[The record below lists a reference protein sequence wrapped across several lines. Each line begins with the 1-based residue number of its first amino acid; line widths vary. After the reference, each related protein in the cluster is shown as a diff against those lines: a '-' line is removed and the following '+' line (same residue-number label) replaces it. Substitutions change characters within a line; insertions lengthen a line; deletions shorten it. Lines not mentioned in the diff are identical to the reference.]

1 MSVMTN
7 NGTSSGVL
15 GAVGQLAYNRILT
28 HVPLTSLHVAWLRR
42 LGADLGPNSFLY
54 GESEYLAVERL
65 SIAGNVHI
73 GRHCQVDAR
82 GGITIGRNTSI
93 ANHCMLITADHDTDD
108 PDFPPRMAPIA
119 IGERVWICSRALIT
133 KGVTIGEGAV
143 VAAGAVVTK
152 DVQPWT
158 KVGGVPAKVI
168 GARNPAQTYQ
178 LSAGPRYS

>member
-1 MSVMTN
+1 MTTRY
-7 NGTSSGVL
+7 GTS
-15 GAVGQLAYNRILT
+15 GAIVSAMGQITYNRILT
-28 HVPLTSLHVAWLRR
+28 HIPLTSLHVGWLRW
-42 LGADLGPNSFLY
+42 LGADLGPNTFLY
-54 GESEYLAVERL
+54 GESEYLTVEHL

-73 GRHCQVDAR
+73 GRHCQIDAR

-93 ANHCMLITADHDTDD
+93 ANHCVLITADHDTED

-133 KGVTIGEGAV
+133 KGVTIGDGAV

-152 DVQPWT
+152 DVEAWT

-168 GARNPAQTYQ
+168 GTRNHAQTYE
-178 LSAGPRYS
+178 LAAGPRYS